1 MPITILQPQPAPER
15 PAAAA
20 RGYSSDSDS
29 DGGADIHGDVSM
41 RAPKRRRASLDD
53 EDDEVGEILTPGA
66 VITSNP
72 QWMRYV
78 PPCLYS
84 PC

>member
-1 MPITILQPQPAPER
+1 MPITILQPRPAPQR

-20 RGYSSDSDS
+20 GAYSSDSDS
-29 DGGADIHGDVSM
+29 DGGADVQGDVSM

-53 EDDEVGEILTPGA
+53 EGDDDAGEILTPGA

-72 QWMRYV
+72 QWMR
-78 PPCLYS
+78 
-84 PC
+84 